1 MNHHCSWLFPGTR
14 AGQHFSEQSL
24 MHRLRGCLQI
34 DIQAARNAAL
44 HDLTKE
50 IDPASL
56 ADLLGYSTQVMNI
69 HAARAAVPMATYP
82 ATNRPTKRS

>member
-14 AGQHFSEQSL
+14 AGQHISEQSL

-50 IDPASL
+50 IDPA
-56 ADLLGYSTQVMNI
+56 
-69 HAARAAVPMATYP
+69 
-82 ATNRPTKRS
+82 TNRPTKRS